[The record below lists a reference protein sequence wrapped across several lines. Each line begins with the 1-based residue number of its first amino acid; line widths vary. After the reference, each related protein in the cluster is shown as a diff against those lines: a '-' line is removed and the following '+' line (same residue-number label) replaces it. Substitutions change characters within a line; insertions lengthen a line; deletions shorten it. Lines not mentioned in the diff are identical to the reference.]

1 MDAVKKKSFWII
13 LIVLVLVVVAVRVI
27 APKEQGT
34 DDANLTVTNNS
45 DTPIGSIGVSYTRWD
60 GSSVSE
66 GTINADGSMIGKG
79 DTVWF
84 FQVNWPAIVTVYADL
99 EATQLLT
106 QIFIEETPE
115 PNCRWEAIIYNLE
128 GNPNISLESV
138 PKK

>member
-79 DTVWF
+79 ETVWF

-115 PNCRWEAIIYNLE
+115 PNCRWEAVVCGSGQDLSYA
-128 GNPNISLESV
+128 LESV
-138 PKK
+138 PKN